1 MRSLQKKVKA
11 IASAVCSCALLMTG
25 TVLPAVHADEHYNV
39 YNYDRWSEA
48 TPSQAGYTAARAV
61 SGQDLGCGNLNTLQ
75 DIYRDSQNQFYLVD
89 SGNNRIV
96 VVDETFTKAVGEY
109 STFTD
114 ADGNETTL
122 SVPEGIFVSKDTGYM
137 YIADTGNS
145 RLLVSDMDGNI
156 QMTLTKPDSTLYE
169 NETFKPQKVVVDKAG
184 NIYAV
189 LNNITNGAA
198 LFNSSGEF
206 QGYYGANAVEAT
218 AEVIANY
225 FWNLIATD
233 EMRANSSRNVAAGIT
248 NFDIDDEGF
257 VFTVTQS
264 SSSESDRV
272 KKVNP
277 SGVNLFSGLDV
288 TFGDLAS
295 MYDAQTNQTFS
306 TKLVDID
313 IDDVGRLNCL
323 DMETG
328 RVFQYDEDGN
338 LLFIMGTRAEQL
350 GGFSLQPTA
359 LETLDDKIYVTD
371 GLKNTVTIFEETD
384 FGAIVHEAVGLYNDG
399 YYEEA
404 LDPWYEVLRRDG
416 NYRAAYVGIS
426 SALLNQGDYEGAMKY
441 AELAESSLQYNKAFE
456 GYRSEWLD
464 ANFTWV
470 AIVLIALI
478 VLYLVYRHFKKKK
491 MKQKPK
497 NLVEMLHEGEEE

>member
-1 MRSLQKKVKA
+1 MQKKFKA
-11 IASAVCSCALLMTG
+11 IASVMCSCALLMTG
-25 TVLPAVHADEHYNV
+25 TVLPVVSAEEHYNV
-39 YNYDRWSEA
+39 YNYDRWTEA
-48 TPSQAGYTAARAV
+48 TPSQAGYEAIRAV
-61 SGQDLGCGNLNTLQ
+61 SGSDLGCGEMDVIQ
-75 DIYRDSQNQFYLVD
+75 DIFRDSENQFYVVD
-89 SGNNRIV
+89 SGNGRIV
-96 VVDETFTKAVGEY
+96 VVDETFTKAVKEY
-109 STFTD
+109 SEFKD
-114 ADGNETTL
+114 EDGGTLTL
-122 SVPEGIFVSKDTGYM
+122 SVPEGIFVSEDTGYM

-145 RLLVSDMDGNI
+145 RLLVTDMDGNI
-156 QMTLTKPDSTLYE
+156 VKNITRPDSTLYE

-198 LFNSSGEF
+198 FFNSDGEF

-218 AEVIANY
+218 AEVVAGY

-277 SGVNLFSGLDV
+277 SGVNLFSGLGV
-288 TFGDLAS
+288 TFGDFAS
-295 MYDAQTNQTFS
+295 LYDATTNQTFS

-313 IDDVGRLNCL
+313 VDDIGRLNCL

-338 LLFIMGTRAEQL
+338 LLFIMGTRSDQL

-359 LETLDDKIYVTD
+359 VETLGGNIYVTD
-371 GLKNTVTIFEETD
+371 GLKDTITIFEETD
-384 FGAIVHEAVGLYNDG
+384 FGKIVHEAVGLYNDG

-404 LDPWYEVLRRDG
+404 LEPWYEVLRRDG
-416 NYRAAYVGIS
+416 NYRAAYIGIS

-441 AELAESSLQYNKAFE
+441 AELAESSVQYNKAFE

-464 ANFTWV
+464 SHFTLV
-470 AIVLIALI
+470 AAVVVILI
-478 VLYLVYRHFKKKK
+478 VLYIVYRHYKKKNQK
-491 MKQKPK
+491 KQPK

>member
-1 MRSLQKKVKA
+1 MQKKFKTL
-11 IASAVCSCALLMTG
+11 ASVVCSCALLMTG
-25 TVLPAVHADEHYNV
+25 TVLPVVSAAEHYNV
-39 YNYDRWSEA
+39 YNYDRWLEA
-48 TPSQAGYTAARAV
+48 TPSQAGYEAVRAV
-61 SGQDLGCGNLNTLQ
+61 SGSDLGCGEMDVIQ
-75 DIYRDSQNQFYLVD
+75 DIFRDSQNLFYVVD

-96 VVDETFTKAVGEY
+96 VVDETFTKTVKEY
-109 STFTD
+109 KEFKDEDGSTL
-114 ADGNETTL
+114 TL
-122 SVPEGIFVSKDTGYM
+122 SVPEGIYISEDTGYM

-145 RLLVSDMDGNI
+145 RLLVTDMDGNVVMNI
-156 QMTLTKPDSTLYE
+156 TRPDSTLYE

-198 LFNSSGEF
+198 FFDANGVF

-218 AEVIANY
+218 AEVVAGY

-277 SGVNLFSGLDV
+277 SGVNLFSGIEA
-288 TFGDLAS
+288 TFGDYAS
-295 MYDAQTNQTFS
+295 YYDATTNQTFS

-313 IDDVGRLNCL
+313 VDDVGRLNCL

-338 LLFIMGTRAEQL
+338 LLFIMGTRSDQL

-359 LETLDDKIYVTD
+359 LETYEGNIYVTD
-371 GLKNTVTIFEETD
+371 GLKNTITIFEETD
-384 FGAIVHEAVGLYNDG
+384 FGEIVHEAVGLYNDG

-404 LDPWYEVLRRDG
+404 LGPWYEVLSRDG

-441 AELAESSLQYNKAFE
+441 AELAESPRQYNKAFE

-464 ANFTWV
+464 ENFTIV
-470 AIVLIALI
+470 VIVVLVLIAA
-478 VLYLVYRHFKKKK
+478 YLVLRHNKKKK
-491 MKQKPK
+491 QKNQPK

>member
-1 MRSLQKKVKA
+1 MRKSVKA
-11 IASAVCSCALLMTG
+11 MASAVCSCALLMTG
-25 TVLPAVHADEHYNV
+25 TVLPTVSAAEHYNV
-39 YNYDRWSEA
+39 YNYDRWLEA
-48 TPSQAGYTAARAV
+48 TPSQAGYEAGRSV
-61 SGQDLGCGNLNTLQ
+61 SGQDLGCGAFNTLQ
-75 DIYRDSQNQFYLVD
+75 DIYRDHQNQFYLVD
-89 SGNNRIV
+89 SGNDRIV
-96 VVDETFTKAVGEY
+96 VVDETFTKA
-109 STFTD
+109 TD
-114 ADGNETTL
+114 EFSSFKDKDGSALTL
-122 SVPEGIFVSKDTGYM
+122 SSPEGVFVSEDTGLM

-145 RLLVSDMDGNI
+145 RLLVTDMDGNVVMNI
-156 QMTLTKPDSTLYE
+156 TKPDSTLYE

-198 LFNSSGEF
+198 LFNSDGEF

-218 AEVIANY
+218 AEVVAGY

-257 VFTVTQS
+257 VFTVTLS

-277 SGVNLFSGLDV
+277 SGVNLFSGLDA
-288 TFGDLAS
+288 TFGDFVS
-295 MYDAQTNQTFS
+295 YYDAATNQTFS

-313 IDDVGRLNCL
+313 VDDVGRLNCL

-338 LLFIMGTRAEQL
+338 LLFIMGTRADQL

-359 LETLDDKIYVTD
+359 LETYDTNIYVTD
-371 GLKNTVTIFEETD
+371 GLKNTVTIFQETD
-384 FGAIVHEAVGLYNDG
+384 FGQIVHEAVGLYNDG

-404 LDPWYEVLRRDG
+404 LQPWYEVLRRDG

-441 AELAESSLQYNKAFE
+441 AELAESSFQYNKAFE
-456 GYRSEWLD
+456 GYRAEWLD
-464 ANFTWV
+464 RNFTWV
-470 AIVLIALI
+470 AAGVVVLI
-478 VLYLVYRHFKKKK
+478 VLYVIYRRYKKKN
-491 MKQKPK
+491 QKNQPK

>member
-1 MRSLQKKVKA
+1 MQKKVKA
-11 IASAVCSCALLMTG
+11 IASVLCSCALLMTG
-25 TVLPAVHADEHYNV
+25 TVLPVVSADEHYNV

-48 TPSQAGYTAARAV
+48 TPSQAGYAAARAV
-61 SGQDLGCGNLNTLQ
+61 SGQDLGCGDLNTLQ
-75 DIYRDSQNQFYLVD
+75 DIYRDSENQFYLVD

-96 VVDETFTKAVGEY
+96 VVDEGFTKAVDEY

-114 ADGNETTL
+114 TDGSKTTL
-122 SVPEGIFVSKDTGYM
+122 SAPEGIFVSEYTGLM

-145 RLLVSDMDGNI
+145 RLLVTDMDGNI
-156 QMTLTKPDSTLYE
+156 QMSLTKPDSTLYE

-218 AEVIANY
+218 AEVVAGY

-257 VFTVTQS
+257 VFTVTMS

-295 MYDAQTNQTFS
+295 LYDAATNQTFS

-313 IDDVGRLNCL
+313 VDDIGRLNCL

-338 LLFIMGTRAEQL
+338 LLFIMGSRSDQL

-359 LETLDDKIYVTD
+359 VETMGSNIYVTD
-371 GLKNTVTIFEETD
+371 GLKHTVTIFEETD
-384 FGAIVHEAVGLYNDG
+384 FGEIVHEAVGLYNDG

-404 LDPWYEVLRRDG
+404 LEPWYEVLRRDG

-426 SALLNQGDYEGAMKY
+426 SALLNKGDYEGAMKY

-470 AIVLIALI
+470 AIVVIALI
-478 VLYLVYRHFKKKK
+478 VVFVVYRHFRKKK
-491 MKQKPK
+491 MKKQPK
-497 NLVEMLHEGEEE
+497 NLVDMLHEGEEE

>member
-1 MRSLQKKVKA
+1 MQKKIKVL
-11 IASAVCSCALLMTG
+11 ASVICSCALLATG
-25 TVLPAVHADEHYNV
+25 MVLPVVSADEHYNV
-39 YNYDRWSEA
+39 YNYDRWNEA
-48 TPSQAGYTAARAV
+48 TPSQAGYEATRAV
-61 SGQDLGCGNLNTLQ
+61 SGTDLGCGEMDVIH
-75 DIYRDSQNQFYLVD
+75 DIFRDSQNQFYVVD
-89 SGNNRIV
+89 SGNERIV
-96 VVDETFTKAVGEY
+96 VVNEEFTEAVREY
-109 STFTD
+109 SEFKD
-114 ADGNETTL
+114 SEGNILTL
-122 SVPEGIFVSKDTGYM
+122 SAPEGVFVSEDTGYM

-145 RLLVSDMDGNI
+145 RMLVTDMDGNVVMNI
-156 QMTLTKPDSTLYE
+156 TRPDSTLYE
-169 NETFKPQKVVVDKAG
+169 NETFKPQKIVVDKAG

-198 LFNSSGEF
+198 FFNSSGEF

-218 AEVIANY
+218 AEVVAGY

-277 SGVNLFSGLDV
+277 SGVNLFTGLDV

-295 MYDAQTNQTFS
+295 MYDETTNQTFS
-306 TKLVDID
+306 TKLIDID
-313 IDDVGRLNCL
+313 IDDIGRLNCL

-338 LLFIMGTRAEQL
+338 LLFIMGTRSDQL

-359 LETLDDKIYVTD
+359 IETMGSNIYVTD
-371 GLKNTVTIFEETD
+371 GLKNTITIFEETD
-384 FGAIVHEAVGLYNDG
+384 FGEIVHEAVDLYNDG

-404 LDPWYEVLRRDG
+404 LAPWYEVLKRDG

-464 ANFTWV
+464 ENFT
-470 AIVLIALI
+470 IVVIVIIVLI
-478 VLYLVYRHFKKKK
+478 VLYVVYRHHKKKK
-491 MKQKPK
+491 MKNQPK